1 MALLTT
7 RQAGTAHTLPSLITR
22 WQADAK
28 ALVRSSSWRL
38 RLLGRISRDGDRRDR
53 NQLGRDRN
61 QLLMTS
67 AMLERQLERLGAP
80 QRLLLTAY
88 CLLLTAYYLLLTT
101 YYAGALQ
108 QLLLTRPPPLPA
120 SALVSSGG
128 GGGGAGGVGGADGA
142 GVAAGLIGLT
152 GEARSTHDAWQAAA
166 HLWAARARALVAE
179 MIAETLRSGAAGGAD
194 ETSSARATT
203 AAAAVGLEASEASE
217 VGQASEVDEASEV
230 AAGAAELGS
239 GSRSESG
246 SESGRA
252 QDPRT
257 EEPRAEDLSEAK
269 LEPMEAQLETLLSWA
284 RSDATAPTTPEG
296 WAAALSLVASLPE
309 ARRTQGFLLPGY
321 AALATAIASPLATSL
336 ATPLPPP
343 LPPPYHTSVP
353 SIPPGTPLS
362 LVGCGRCQAPSP
374 SYSRAG
380 ACTARSPR
388 GGRSSSP

>member
-1 MALLTT
+1 
-7 RQAGTAHTLPSLITR
+7 
-22 WQADAK
+22 
-28 ALVRSSSWRL
+28 
-38 RLLGRISRDGDRRDR
+38 
-53 NQLGRDRN
+53 
-61 QLLMTS
+61 MTS
-67 AMLERQLERLGAP
+67 ALLQRQLERLGAL
-80 QRLLLTAY
+80 QRLLLT
-88 CLLLTAYYLLLTT
+88 
-101 YYAGALQ
+101 Q
-108 QLLLTRPPPLPA
+108 PPPLPA

-257 EEPRAEDLSEAK
+257 EEPRTEEPRAQDLSEAE
-269 LEPMEAQLETLLSWA
+269 LEPIEAQLETLLSWA
-284 RSDATAPTTPEG
+284 RSDATAHTTPEG